1 MGRKPT
7 VNQNLPPRM
16 RSRRQRSGKVYFYY
30 DLGGKPRKE
39 QPLGDDYVLA
49 LKKYAELE
57 IDARPSV
64 TAHITF
70 RWVAEKYLVTE
81 LHKKAPRTQK
91 DNLIE
96 LQWLYKFFDDPPA
109 PLDSIEPQHI
119 AQYRDWR
126 KVTRSTQELALF
138 SRIWNWAREQGHTAK
153 TNPTVGV
160 KRNRA
165 SGRDVYVDDDI
176 FKAVYTQ
183 ADQPTKDAMDVAYL
197 AAQRPADTL
206 KFRDTDIRDGAME
219 VLQNKTKHKLRLML
233 VDEDGLPTQLGRV
246 VQRIMRR
253 KARHKV
259 RSLALIVNEDGQPL
273 TYYALDARFEKARTA
288 AIKLEQEKATETRD
302 LVKRQKLLDKAI
314 AIKAF
319 QFRDLRAKAATET
332 DESRGEKDAQEL
344 LGHSTGTMTKRYIRH
359 RRGKLVKP
367 TK

>member
-16 RSRRQRSGKVYFYY
+16 RARPQRSGTVYFYY

-39 QPLGDDYVLA
+39 LPLGSDYVMA
-49 LKKYAELE
+49 LRKYAELE
-57 IDARPSV
+57 IDARPRIN
-64 TAHITF
+64 TQITF
-70 RWVAEKYLVTE
+70 RWVAEKYIVAE

-96 LQWLYKFFDDPPA
+96 VQWLYRFFDDPPA

-119 AQYRDWR
+119 ARYRDWR

-138 SRIWNWAREQGHTAK
+138 SRIWNWAREQGYTAK
-153 TNPTVGV
+153 PNPTIGV
-160 KRNRA
+160 RRNR
-165 SGRDVYVDDDI
+165 STGRKVYVEDDI
-176 FKAVYTQ
+176 FKAVYAQ

-206 KFRDTDIRDGAME
+206 KFRETDIRDGALE
-219 VLQNKTKHKLRLML
+219 LKQNKTGHRMRLML
-233 VDEDGLPTQLGRV
+233 VDGDGLPTELGKV
-246 VQRIMRR
+246 IDRIMCR
-253 KARHKV
+253 KSKYKI

-288 AIKLEQEKATETRD
+288 AIEIEQEKAGMARD
-302 LVKRQKLLDKAI
+302 PLDRQLNQDKAA

-319 QFRDLRAKAATET
+319 QFRDLRAKAATDT
-332 DESRGEKDAQEL
+332 DESRGEKGAQEL
-344 LGHSTGTMTKRYIRH
+344 LGHASETMTRRYIRN
-359 RRGKLVKP
+359 RLGKRVMP